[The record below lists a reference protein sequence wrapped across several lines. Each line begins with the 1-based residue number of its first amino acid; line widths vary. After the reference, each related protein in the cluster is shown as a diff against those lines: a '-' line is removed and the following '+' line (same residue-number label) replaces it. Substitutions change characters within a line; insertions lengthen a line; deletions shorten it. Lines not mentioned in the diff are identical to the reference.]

1 MNRYFVDKEL
11 YDNTEANF
19 NDLSIRFEHLEKV
32 ADERMSTILDIEKYC
47 IDEKE
52 DLISGCEVCEDILK
66 MIEELKNKNIYIKK
80 TYTKRQIDIY
90 EEKISKAINFII
102 EWCSISESTGKCIC
116 NLDKNKCTE
125 LLNILQGEDKDE

>member
-1 MNRYFVDKEL
+1 MSRYFVDKEL

-19 NDLSIRFEHLEKV
+19 NDLTIRYEHLEKV

-66 MIEELKNKNIYIKK
+66 IIEKLKNKKYYIKK
-80 TYTKRQIDIY
+80 TFTKRQIQDY
-90 EEKISKAINFII
+90 KSKIDKAREMIRFIVYN
-102 EWCSISESTGKCIC
+102 SERPLTI
-116 NLDKNKCTE
+116 TE
-125 LLNILQGEDKDE
+125 LNKVYNILGGDE